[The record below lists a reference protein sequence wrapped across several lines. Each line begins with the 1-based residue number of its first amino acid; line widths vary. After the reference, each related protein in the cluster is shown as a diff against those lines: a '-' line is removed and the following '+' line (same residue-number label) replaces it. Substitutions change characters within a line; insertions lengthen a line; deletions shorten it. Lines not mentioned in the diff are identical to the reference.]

1 MSKRKKPDRKDMVRG
16 ISAATGKPQPLTP
29 QSEALRW
36 KPTSREGLVGLTSW
50 HQPAVLKQLKQ
61 LSADTGIKQQRLV
74 AKALN
79 HLFREYS
86 FPEIAEP

>member
-1 MSKRKKPDRKDMVRG
+1 MSKRQRPDRKDMVTG
-16 ISAATGKPQPLTP
+16 IGAATGKPQPQTP
-29 QSEALRW
+29 QSEALRR
-36 KPTSREGLVGLTSW
+36 KPSSREGLVGLTSW

-61 LSADTGIKQQRLV
+61 ISAETGIKQQRLV

-86 FPEIAEP
+86 RPEIADS